1 MSLLFIAILFVY
13 CKESEQDRIARL
25 VNVWIGK
32 TIQFPSQ
39 MCLTS
44 FVNDTV
50 ITQCTRKQSS
60 YTILSYVDTIGC
72 TSCRLQLP
80 KWKEM
85 VGYLDSIYPNR
96 VNFLMVF
103 YPKERT
109 KLIKYLRNE
118 RFDRFVYI
126 DEMDS
131 LNLMNK
137 FLHEEHFC
145 TFLLNKDDKIVVI
158 GNPVLNSKVK
168 EIYLNVISGE
178 VMPSSNINQPLTIAS
193 LSKDSVDI
201 GNFSWREEQTVEIV
215 VSNCGKV
222 PLVINDV
229 ITSCG
234 CTTVEYSKQPV
245 LKGKD
250 LTLRIKYK
258 AEHPE
263 HFDKTIIVH
272 CNAEKAPFRLKI
284 SGNAK

>member
-1 MSLLFIAILFVY
+1 MYGLKDHSL
-13 CKESEQDRIARL
+13 
-25 VNVWIGK
+25 
-32 TIQFPSQ
+32 PSQ

-234 CTTVEYSKQPV
+234 CTTVEYSNN
-245 LKGKD
+245 L
-250 LTLRIKYK
+250 Y
-258 AEHPE
+258 
-263 HFDKTIIVH
+263 
-272 CNAEKAPFRLKI
+272 
-284 SGNAK
+284 